1 MRWNR
6 FSSVPKKSPE
16 CIGARLLAHATNLGL
31 RVQGITRRAHMQAGY
46 SLEAHLWPYVDVPA
60 RLCARLFQ
68 WCQPTSGTIGKWKL
82 PALVCALSVTSIASA
97 QPAPSPAGLA
107 CRWSAQLTVARPG
120 VSDSY
125 LVPFDLLIERT
136 PAGLRAAL
144 LNGGDRIDFSSIDFS
159 TGASSPN
166 AQQGNQVT
174 LRLDQYDATLSAR
187 CSAGQAQCD
196 ALEGEYVRQKA
207 ASLLRYAFR
216 AQCPPASA
224 TPEPTS
230 AAVPQLSPQSS
241 NTSDWQFAFTDSSG
255 KPDSEPNAPAHFT
268 QQANHVEGTIAPISG
283 DYGTLAGELIGD
295 KSGDAVLHLS
305 RFDGIHALR
314 LDGRL
319 IAPGRI
325 EGVFHVA
332 PGVALNYVATA
343 TGASSGFEEA
353 EHLTS
358 VANPSEPFRFHGA
371 DASGA
376 IVTQSDPRF
385 RGKVV
390 LLDIFGTWCPNCH
403 DEAPVLQSLYAQFHS
418 RGLQVVGL
426 SYEYT
431 ADRARSRR
439 LLQIYRR
446 KYSIAFPLLLAGTT
460 DFGQIG
466 KTLPQL
472 RNFGAYPTTIFLDRH
487 GRVRLIHAGF
497 SGPATGRLEEVK
509 QSFQQTIVKLLD
521 ER

>member
-1 MRWNR
+1 M
-6 FSSVPKKSPE
+6 
-16 CIGARLLAHATNLGL
+16 
-31 RVQGITRRAHMQAGY
+31 TRRAHVKAGY
-46 SLEAHLWPYVDVPA
+46 SLDAHLWQRVSPSAGASA
-60 RLCARLFQ
+60 RVCARLLRC
-68 WCQPTSGTIGKWKL
+68 CQPKSGNIGQWKL
-82 PALVCALSVTSIASA
+82 PALVCALSVSCIAAA
-97 QPAPSPAGLA
+97 QPAPSPVGLA

-159 TGASSPN
+159 TNASSPN
-166 AQQGNQVT
+166 TQQGNQVT

-187 CSAGQAQCD
+187 CSAGQAHCD
-196 ALEGEYVRQKA
+196 ALEGEYVRQKG
-207 ASLLRYAFR
+207 ASLLHYAFR

-224 TPEPTS
+224 SPEPVS

-283 DYGTLAGELIGD
+283 DYGALAGEIVGD
-295 KSGDAVLHLS
+295 KSGGNDAVLHLS

-319 IAPGRI
+319 VAPGRI

-332 PGVALNYVATA
+332 PEVALNYVATA

-353 EHLTS
+353 ERLTS

-371 DASGA
+371 DASGV
-376 IVTQSDPRF
+376 IITQSDPRF

-418 RGLQVVGL
+418 RGLEIVGL

-431 ADRARSRR
+431 GDRARSRR